1 MTDRLSLSSSL
12 AMKTSSLL
20 GLGLLAGLVGG
31 CSLLSPAAPALAAET
46 PASLSGVKVVGA
58 EEVKKLLDAGHRVRL
73 LVRDPDKAQAVL
85 GALGVKGRL
94 DCVSGDM
101 TDEDAVLKALRGCQA
116 VLHCAAVVSTD
127 ARRADEM
134 LRANPRGAELV
145 IGHAVR
151 MGLDPVVHVSSTAA
165 LLRPGAEVLR
175 ADMPLGTL
183 GSGYARSK
191 AAAETFVRK
200 LQDAGAPVVITYPGS
215 VTGPAAGSVIG
226 EATQGIAA
234 NLKVGRLPTP
244 DAAWSIIDA
253 RDLGA
258 IHAAVMVRGQ
268 GPRRYLC
275 GGHYLRMEA
284 LAEQFGKLTGREFE
298 VMKLPGAVL
307 RGLGLAADA
316 LARVVPFDSVVGPAK
331 PPRPARIQAQRGECG
346 WPELPEINPIALN
359 SWEFWSPTRWPPTTS
374 SAPAWTR

>member
-1 MTDRLSLSSSL
+1 MRVMVTG
-12 AMKTSSLL
+12 AT
-20 GLGLLAGLVGG
+20 GY
-31 CSLLSPAAPALAAET
+31 
-46 PASLSGVKVVGA
+46 VGA
-58 EEVKKLLDAGHRVRL
+58 HSVKALLDAGHRVRL

-316 LARVVPFDSVVGPAK
+316 LARVVPFDSVFTHEAMVCFTQM
-331 PPRPARIQAQRGECG
+331 PPSDDTAVHRDLGIRYRKASDTLREAILAAYRAGLLSEEQIGKLARGR
-346 WPELPEINPIALN
+346 
-359 SWEFWSPTRWPPTTS
+359 R
-374 SAPAWTR
+374 R